1 MNGRSVVTGFM
12 ALALTVAG
20 IQPAS
25 AQESSTPTVS
35 AQSVE
40 SKSWIKLAGTK
51 CQLNDG
57 AGSLR
62 LASYSLVSDAGQ
74 QYEGYLREGDRF
86 VKTPYRVALVAP
98 GQRWVAGIPGYELW
112 KAKKKI
118 DLIDQ
123 QSRRK
128 YTIPLPA
135 LVRSAEWSPDGR
147 TLLLTAHEKRRGELV
162 VIGFITVNVAD
173 RVPRLVK
180 VGPRNVASRFYFAG
194 RSDRVLA
201 RYNDADDSSP
211 KSRLAVYDLRGKPR
225 RYYTGVG
232 APGGASATQIFSP
245 SGRLFATAVRDAYN
259 VKTEEIRIV
268 DASTGKIL
276 HRIRGKNIYDF
287 MGWYDDEHIIVKR
300 ARVGVQVSKNYQL
313 FQRVDLSGKADLD
326 LIKEKLVFNVAE
338 YKPHLDWVDF
348 VRPN

>member
-1 MNGRSVVTGFM
+1 
-12 ALALTVAG
+12 
-20 IQPAS
+20 
-25 AQESSTPTVS
+25 
-35 AQSVE
+35 
-40 SKSWIKLAGTK
+40 
-51 CQLNDG
+51 
-57 AGSLR
+57 
-62 LASYSLVSDAGQ
+62 
-74 QYEGYLREGDRF
+74 
-86 VKTPYRVALVAP
+86 
-98 GQRWVAGIPGYELW
+98 
-112 KAKKKI
+112 
-118 DLIDQ
+118 
-123 QSRRK
+123 
-128 YTIPLPA
+128 
-135 LVRSAEWSPDGR
+135 
-147 TLLLTAHEKRRGELV
+147 
-162 VIGFITVNVAD
+162 
-173 RVPRLVK
+173 
-180 VGPRNVASRFYFAG
+180 
-194 RSDRVLA
+194 
-201 RYNDADDSSP
+201 
-211 KSRLAVYDLRGKPR
+211 